1 MPNPLFNHAS
11 SGRNNLPNDARPIGQ
26 RAATGLM
33 PLSSRLPILLAC
45 VVALGGC
52 AGHPKGVMSPVAVSN
67 KTGGSKVDMLVVT
80 SRVPS
85 DDPATLFTG
94 ERSPHPYLTDI
105 SVSIPSDSKR
115 KAGTVQWPKKLPP
128 NPDTDFAVT
137 RVQQLKSVDQGR
149 TWFRAHVVGG
159 HALVFVHGFNNRYE
173 DSVFRFAQ
181 IIHDSGAKVTPILFT
196 WPSRASL
203 FDYNYDK
210 ESTNYSRVAF
220 EQTLRTLA
228 NDPNVKDITVMA
240 HSMGTWLAMESL
252 RQMAIRD
259 GRVAPKIDNV
269 ILASPDIDV
278 DVFARQW
285 TEMGE
290 KRPKFTI
297 FVSQDDRA
305 LAASRF
311 ISGDVQ
317 RLGAINPADEPY
329 RSKLEQAGITVI
341 DLTKVK
347 GGDSL
352 NHGKFAESPQIVQ
365 LIGQRLVTGQTLTDS
380 NVSLGQGVTAVIAG
394 GVNVVG
400 KVAATTVSTP
410 INILE
415 GQKRAPVKSD
425 KFHETLQDNAQSREL
440 SY

>member
-1 MPNPLFNHAS
+1 MVRRSSKALLFRSVRTFSPAIIV
-11 SGRNNLPNDARPIGQ
+11 L
-26 RAATGLM
+26 GLA
-33 PLSSRLPILLAC
+33 LA
-45 VVALGGC
+45 GC
-52 AGHPKGVMSPVAVSN
+52 AGHPKGVMAPVMTTGA
-67 KTGGSKVDMLVVT
+67 TGGSSVDMLVVT

-94 ERSPHPYLTDI
+94 ERSPKPYLTDI
-105 SVSIPSDSKR
+105 TVSIPSDKIR
-115 KAGTVQWPKKLPP
+115 KPGTVQWPKRLPP
-128 NPDTDFAVT
+128 NPKTDFAVT
-137 RVQQLKSVDQGR
+137 HVKELNSVAEGR
-149 TWFRAHVVGG
+149 AWFREHVVGG

-181 IIHDSGAKVTPILFT
+181 IVHDSGAQVTPILFT
-196 WPSRASL
+196 WPSRASV

-228 NDPNVKDITVMA
+228 NDPEVKDITVMA

-278 DVFARQW
+278 DVFARQF

-317 RLGAINPADEPY
+317 RLGAINPAEEPY
-329 RSKLEQAGITVI
+329 RSKLEHAGITVI

-347 GGDSL
+347 AGDSL
-352 NHGKFAESPQIVQ
+352 NHGKFAESPQVVQ

-380 NVSLGQGVTAVIAG
+380 NVSLGQGITAVVAGSVSTVGNIAA
-394 GVNVVG
+394 
-400 KVAATTVSTP
+400 KTVAAPLTVIEEP
-410 INILE
+410 
-415 GQKRAPVKSD
+415 KRMPKKSD
-425 KFHETLQDNAQSREL
+425 ELGSTLGSPTPSKEL

>member
-1 MPNPLFNHAS
+1 MRSETGSLKHDLSKKRNMKYHTPGPTPSLGLPRFGVPALLLFA
-11 SGRNNLPNDARPIGQ
+11 L
-26 RAATGLM
+26 
-33 PLSSRLPILLAC
+33 
-45 VVALGGC
+45 VLGGC
-52 AGHPKGVMSPVAVSN
+52 AGHARGVMAPVLTTGA
-67 KTGGSKVDMLVVT
+67 TGGSKVDMLVVT

-94 ERSPHPYLTDI
+94 ERSPRPYLNEIT
-105 SVSIPSDSKR
+105 VSIPSDKYR
-115 KAGTVQWPKKLPP
+115 KAGSVQWPKRLPP
-128 NPDTDFAVT
+128 NPETEFAVT
-137 RVQQLKSVDQGR
+137 NVRQLNSVEDGR
-149 TWFRAHVVGG
+149 SWFRKHTVGG

-181 IIHDSGAKVTPILFT
+181 IVHDSGAQVAPILFT
-196 WPSRASL
+196 WPSRASV

-228 NDPNVKDITVMA
+228 KDPDVKDITVMA
-240 HSMGTWLAMESL
+240 HSMGTWLAVESL

-259 GRVAPKIDNV
+259 GRVAAKIDNV

-290 KRPKFTI
+290 KRPQFTI

-329 RSKLEQAGITVI
+329 RTQLEKAGITVI

-347 GGDSL
+347 SGDRL
-352 NHGKFAESPQIVQ
+352 NHGKFAESPQVVQ

-380 NVSLGQGVTAVIAG
+380 NVSLGQGITAVVAG
-394 GVNVVG
+394 TVSTVG
-400 KVAATTVSTP
+400 KVAATTVAAPLTVLEQQNQAPKKPSKLDRTLGSKTP
-410 INILE
+410 
-415 GQKRAPVKSD
+415 S
-425 KFHETLQDNAQSREL
+425 SEL

>member
-1 MPNPLFNHAS
+1 MAPVLLT
-11 SGRNNLPNDARPIGQ
+11 G
-26 RAATGLM
+26 ATGG
-33 PLSSRLPILLAC
+33 P
-45 VVALGGC
+45 
-52 AGHPKGVMSPVAVSN
+52 
-67 KTGGSKVDMLVVT
+67 KVDMLVVT

-94 ERSPHPYLTDI
+94 ERSPRPYLNEIT
-105 SVSIPSDSKR
+105 VSIPSGAKR
-115 KAGTVQWPKKLPP
+115 KSGTVQWPKRLPP
-128 NPDTDFAVT
+128 NPETEFAVT
-137 RVQQLKSVDQGR
+137 SVNQLNSVEEGR
-149 TWFRAHVVGG
+149 TWFRQHAGGG

-181 IIHDSGAKVTPILFT
+181 IVHDSGAKVAPILFT
-196 WPSRASL
+196 WPSRASV

-228 NDPNVKDITVMA
+228 KDPDVKDITVMA

-259 GRVAPKIDNV
+259 GKVASKIDNV

-278 DVFARQW
+278 DVFARQF
-285 TEMGE
+285 TEMGD
-290 KRPKFTI
+290 KRPQFTI
-297 FVSQDDRA
+297 FVSQDDKA

-317 RLGAINPADEPY
+317 RLGAINPAEEPY
-329 RSKLEQAGITVI
+329 RTQLERAGITVI

-347 GGDSL
+347 SGDRL
-352 NHGKFAESPQIVQ
+352 NHGKFAESPEVVQ

-380 NVSLGQGVTAVIAG
+380 NVSLGQGITAVVAG
-394 GVNVVG
+394 TVNTVG
-400 KVAATTVSTP
+400 KVAASTVAAPLTVLEQPKRVPKKTELGATLGSKTP
-410 INILE
+410 
-415 GQKRAPVKSD
+415 S
-425 KFHETLQDNAQSREL
+425 SEL